1 MKTNTIK
8 FEDAKEWN
16 FLLQLL
22 KRLNL
27 RLDWKEETVASPTPK
42 SSADPITLL
51 FCSFPSNMSSDEL
64 VQSIYAA
71 RVNQTREINL

>member
-1 MKTNTIK
+1 MKTIIIK
-8 FEDAKEWN
+8 FEDTKEWS

-27 RLDWKEETVASPTPK
+27 QFDWKEDVAVKNAPLPPT
-42 SSADPITLL
+42 DPVSLL
-51 FCSFPSNMSSDEL
+51 FGSFPSDKTSDEL

-71 RVNQTREINL
+71 RVNHTREINQ

>member
-1 MKTNTIK
+1 MKTITIK
-8 FEDAKEWN
+8 FEDAKEWS

-27 RLDWKEETVASPTPK
+27 RFDWKDETAASPNPK
-42 SSADPITLL
+42 PSADPISML
-51 FCSFPSNMSSDEL
+51 FGSFPSSMSSDEL

>member
-1 MKTNTIK
+1 MKTITIK
-8 FEDAKEWN
+8 FEDAKEWS

-27 RLDWKEETVASPTPK
+27 RFDWKEEVAVKKVPLPPT
-42 SSADPITLL
+42 DPVSLL
-51 FCSFPSNMSSDEL
+51 FGSFPSDKTSDEL